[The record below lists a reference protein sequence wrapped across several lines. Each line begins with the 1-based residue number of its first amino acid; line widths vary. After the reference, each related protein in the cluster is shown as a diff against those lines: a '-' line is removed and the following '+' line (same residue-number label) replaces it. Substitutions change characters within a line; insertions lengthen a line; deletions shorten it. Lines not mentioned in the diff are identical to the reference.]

1 MQEKMDRLILC
12 YFVMVIRGWGR
23 LISGNTRYRGG
34 DPRSLTTWHFS
45 SLVIDH
51 FYGSG
56 KDITVA
62 GLYCDY
68 LDRKEQTTSNML
80 GAMLKQ
86 LVGRGNIPEDIRKAF
101 EDAKDHFGG
110 VRPQVPQVVNMLKT
124 AIGQRQRVVICI
136 DGLDESL
143 PIHRAGLLKSLRAIA
158 QEMPNVRLF
167 LTGRPFISGE
177 VEKHFPDVHSISV
190 SPTKE
195 DTKAFLKIKLGEDS
209 EPEAMDENLRADI
222 MEIIPKTISEMY
234 ILIPSV
240 PMQLKSRCLRM
251 IMHRFLLVS
260 LSIEAILA
268 EPTIHRR
275 KERLKQMSKGQGVGD
290 VYGATLERIKGQ
302 EEARSRLGMEAIMWI
317 AYSERPLK
325 PDELCQALGVEVGS
339 GDLNKDNTPN
349 IRTII
354 RCGLGLVTVDS
365 SSSTV
370 RLVHFTL
377 QEHILAN
384 PIIFQSPHSVI
395 VEACLTYLNFSYIMG
410 LSPTLSSP
418 PPAAPFLEYA
428 SCYWGVHARRG
439 ISEKAIPLALKLLDR
454 FDRHISCKLL
464 LLKQVPWK
472 PPLDIE
478 GSPIGF
484 TGLHGGALL
493 GVLEP
498 MVSLFD
504 IKKWDLNATDL
515 GGCTALTWA
524 ARKGHDGDVKVLLEQ
539 VGLHPDIPDNMGRT
553 PLFWASLD
561 GHCEI
566 VKMLFEQKN
575 VNPDTADHWGQTP
588 LSHAAACG
596 RKEVVE
602 VLLQRSD
609 INPNT
614 VDKRGDTPLSWAII
628 AGRNEIVEI
637 LLQRNDVNPDVP
649 DKNGRT
655 PLSLAAERGQQVMAE
670 MLLEKSNVNPDAPDK
685 SGRTPLSWAAQSW
698 QVEIVRILLER
709 NDVNPDIRDER
720 GRTAFSWAAGGCT
733 EAFDDDPDV
742 EGEIGQGESIW
753 DTKNR
758 CGRTVEI
765 LLEQNYVNPDIADKN
780 GRTPL
785 SWAASHGNAKVVKM
799 LLERNDVNPE
809 TLDRR
814 SRTPNLWAV
823 IYDHKEVVEILLE
836 QNGINPDM
844 ADESGRTP
852 LSWAVTGEQEGIVE
866 MLLGRGDVNPDRA
879 DHRGRTPLLFAAEY
893 GYREGVEMLL
903 KRNDVNP
910 GRADVSGR
918 TPLSWASRKGYEE
931 ILEMLSERNNI
942 NPATAGGSGQ
952 APSPGA
958 AGRGYERVS
967 EMPLQWSD
975 VNLGRIDE
983 SGSTLSWSTET
994 GYRGVVGLVSQ
1005 RSDVTSDLGNMGV
1018 QSQLSHDTIFGHDE
1032 TVDMLWEQHDISP
1045 DPIPATGSG
1054 YEGDMGI
1061 LLEWNHANRDTA
1073 DEIGGMP
1080 FPWAPGGASEAIPE
1094 ILFEQNNDN
1103 PNPASPFSQ
1112 TPFPWA
1118 AENEYARVSQL
1129 VEGPYDPFTQL
1140 PFEGGFS
1147 EPFIS
1152 EPSEIPEPPLK
1163 RLRRL

>member
-1 MQEKMDRLILC
+1 M
-12 YFVMVIRGWGR
+12 
-23 LISGNTRYRGG
+23 
-34 DPRSLTTWHFS
+34 
-45 SLVIDH
+45 
-51 FYGSG
+51 
-56 KDITVA
+56 TVA

-195 DTKAFLKIKLGEDS
+195 DTKAFLRIKLGEDP

-234 ILIPSV
+234 ILILSIPV
-240 PMQLKSRCLRM
+240 QLKSRCLRT
-251 IMHRFLLVS
+251 IIHRFLLVS

-275 KERLKQMSKGQGVGD
+275 KERLKQMSKGQDVGD
-290 VYGATLERIKGQ
+290 VYGATFERIKGQ

-317 AYSERPLK
+317 AYSERPLQ
-325 PDELCQALGVEVGS
+325 PDELCQALGVEVES
-339 GDLNKDNTPN
+339 RDLNNDNSPN

-384 PIIFQSPHSVI
+384 PMLFQNPHSVI
-395 VEACLTYLNFSYIMG
+395 AGVCLTYLNFAYIMG
-410 LSPTLSSP
+410 LSPTLPSP
-418 PPAAPFLEYA
+418 PPDAPFLEYA
-428 SCYWGVHARRG
+428 SCYWGAHARRE
-439 ISEKAIPLALKLLDR
+439 ISEKAIPFARRLLDR

-464 LLKQVPWK
+464 LLKEYKLWQS
-472 PPLDIE
+472 LDAE

-493 GVLEP
+493 AVLDP
-498 MVSLFD
+498 MVSLFN
-504 IKKWDLNATDL
+504 IQKWDLNATDL
-515 GGCTALTWA
+515 HGRTALAWGV
-524 ARKGHDGDVKVLLEQ
+524 RKGHDMDVKVLLEQ
-539 VGLHPDIPDNMGRT
+539 VGLHPDIADHNGRT
-553 PLFWASLD
+553 PLSWASQY
-561 GHCEI
+561 GHCKI
-566 VKMLFEQKN
+566 VKMLLEQKS
-575 VNPDTADHWGQTP
+575 VNPDTADHRGQTP
-588 LSHAAACG
+588 LSYAAEVG
-596 RKEVVE
+596 QKEVVE

-609 INPNT
+609 VNPNT
-614 VDKRGDTPLSWAII
+614 IDKDGYTPLSWAILEEQD
-628 AGRNEIVEI
+628 EIVEM
-637 LLQRNDVNPDVP
+637 LLQRNDVNPEVP
-649 DKNGRT
+649 NKNGRT
-655 PLSLAAERGQQVMAE
+655 PLSWAADRGHQAIAE
-670 MLLEKSNVNPDAPDK
+670 MLLEKSNVNPDTPDK

-698 QVEIVRILLER
+698 EVEIVRILLER
-709 NDVNPDIRDER
+709 NDVNPDTQDDR
-720 GRTAFSWAAGGCT
+720 GRTPFSWAAGGWA

-742 EGEIGQGESIW
+742 EGESDQGEYTW
-753 DTKNR
+753 DTKNWW
-758 CGRTVEI
+758 GRTAEI
-765 LLEQNYVNPDIADKN
+765 LLERNDVNPDIADKN

-785 SWAASHGNAKVVKM
+785 SWAASHRNPKVVKM
-799 LLERNDVNPE
+799 LLERNDVNPD
-809 TLDRR
+809 TPDRR
-814 SRTPNLWAV
+814 GRTPILWAV
-823 IYDHKEVVEILLE
+823 IYGHEEVVQILLE
-836 QNGINPDM
+836 RNGINPDV
-844 ADESGRTP
+844 ADGRGRTP

-879 DHRGRTPLLFAAEY
+879 DHCGRTPLSFAAES
-893 GYREGVEMLL
+893 GYIEIVEILL
-903 KRNDVNP
+903 KRNDVDP
-910 GRADVSGR
+910 GRADDSGR
-918 TPLSWASRKGYEE
+918 TPLSWASGEGHEE
-931 ILEMLSERNNI
+931 IVEMLSERNNI

-958 AGRGYERVS
+958 AGGGYERVS
-967 EMPLQWSD
+967 EMPLQRSD
-975 VNLGRIDE
+975 VNPGLANVC
-983 SGSTLSWSTET
+983 GSTLSRSTET
-994 GYRGVVGLVSQ
+994 GYGGLVGVLQ
-1005 RSDVTSDLGNMGV
+1005 QSDINYDLGSINV
-1018 QSQLSHDTIFGHDE
+1018 QPQLSHDTIFGHDE
-1032 TVDMLWEQHDISP
+1032 IVDMLWEQSDISP
-1045 DPIPATGSG
+1045 DPIPATWSG
-1054 YEGDMGI
+1054 YEGDMDI
-1061 LLEWNHANRDTA
+1061 LLEWNDISRDTTN
-1073 DEIGGMP
+1073 EIGGVP
-1080 FPWAPGGASEAIPE
+1080 FPWVRGGVREAIPE
-1094 ILFEQNNDN
+1094 TLFEQNNDN
-1103 PNPASPFSQ
+1103 PNPAYPFSQ

-1118 AENEYARVSQL
+1118 TQNEYARVSQL
-1129 VEGPYDPFTQL
+1129 VEGPYDPFAQL
-1140 PFEGGFS
+1140 PLDGGFS
-1147 EPFIS
+1147 EPFTS

-1163 RLRRL
+1163 RIRRL